1 MYHNLVDML
10 GDPKFPSKAMTS
22 ERGLQIRYFQHL
34 YTVYSQLDFTHI
46 QDCPIAI
53 EGIDNRFRVA

>member
-1 MYHNLVDML
+1 ML